1 MIDEK
6 HKPWCSE
13 QAREQNGACICK
25 TEKSFSA
32 PTLLDSDHRSEI
44 VRRIRNHLAMLSPAA
59 RERRTAQ
66 LLTEAVDLIEAAERV
81 IESKIFS
88 NDNPPNNLLEKHTKI
103 DNNTYDCPTIRHY
116 E

>member
-1 MIDEK
+1 MSDEK

-13 QAREQNGACICK
+13 QARKESGGCICK
-25 TEKSFSA
+25 TESSFAA
-32 PTLLDSDHRSEI
+32 PTLLDGDHRSEI

-81 IESKIFS
+81 IESKLFGNDKPS
-88 NDNPPNNLLEKHTKI
+88 NNH
-103 DNNTYDCPTIRHY
+103 
-116 E
+116 